1 MNELGIRKM
10 MALVAVLFF
19 MIPCFSF
26 SQCKTEDF
34 IDRTLVTQGISD
46 GIDHYYQ
53 NLIVQDIALSSQLA
67 FEKVSIRFDYR
78 IRYQVDKCKPGKLE
92 IKVFPP
98 ILYGSPLFY
107 MGYDISS
114 SIRPEKADIVF
125 NLVRQGGFVTDSL
138 VFINVPVDKQESLY
152 SSLSYAEQD
161 SSVNVSVQFSRA
173 VFYYTMTSYEMF
185 RDHLLQI
192 DRYYAAAVI
201 ADSTERWIS
210 KGFLSETGTK
220 SELIFRQLELE
231 RIINYI
237 DPSGFDLVLDSGAT
251 DVTSLKNK
259 FNELARKNNRFKA
272 IIKYNKANPVSNTF
286 QVKQSRFV
294 TRYLDRLDYYYYL
307 AYNGDFHYVNFI
319 EGLSVPAYSN
329 ASLVSAY
336 RLLSQ
341 EYGIPEPE
349 IHHLQ
354 PILVQ
359 GLISRGSEFESAGN
373 QLRALSYY
381 RAAGQLSGL
390 LFLEKFNA
398 KAILNEQRMRDSI
411 AFSYLAISRKS
422 AQTGNPALASQYYL
436 KSRALYPGESS
447 SNPAPVWMQEHA
459 AWMYHDFEIQ
469 AVKYLE
475 LNKFEKSLSYLHEI
489 RLQCIAVP
497 EYPCPEQFN
506 EWMQRAR
513 KGTYLELLK
522 KADLL
527 FAKEE
532 FQEAGQQYRN
542 AVALR
547 LGAGYRVDKDV
558 AESVLERKFRQISYD
573 DLLDEAMK
581 FYRNEEYISALYFF
595 NKALFLGKS
604 GVLEP
609 FADLMNYRQTAARQV
624 ISQNLSEGRVR
635 AWAHDFAGAGTI
647 LHGLENLLAE
657 YQLDRSDSLTLQF
670 LNLKERVLQA
680 ECEKVVDEYDV
691 LMGQSFSAENDKD
704 FIVAHSKASEAVE
717 LSMDNLKC
725 RIRDEEAWYR
735 KVVLETPAEYQ
746 QMEHSLEQMAIG
758 NCDAY
763 LEHYQELRG
772 YYLKNKLMDY
782 GIAFTPLFDR
792 VVIASDSMF
801 LAGIFRHYIQQR
813 NYGHALDMLRRMK
826 ETGILS
832 NSLSSEQKMIAGYLA
847 RRDVSEA
854 SAEKP
859 WVIMDSYTVD
869 GKWFRP
875 FRKAYKREWLK
886 ASNWKIAD
894 WPLIWKK

>member
-1 MNELGIRKM
+1 MNELGIKKM
-10 MALVAVLFF
+10 MALVAALFF
-19 MIPCFSF
+19 MFPCFSY

-34 IDRTLVTQGISD
+34 IDRTLVTQGIND
-46 GIDHYYQ
+46 GLDHYYQ

-67 FEKVSIRFDYR
+67 FGQVSIRFDYR
-78 IRYQVDKCKPGKLE
+78 IRYHVDKCRPGKME

-98 ILYGSPLFY
+98 ILKGVPLFY

-152 SSLSYAEQD
+152 SSMSYSEQD
-161 SSVNVSVQFSRA
+161 SSLNVSVQFSRA
-173 VFYYTMTSYEMF
+173 TFYYTRSSYELF

-192 DRYYAAAVI
+192 DRYYAAAML
-201 ADSTERWIS
+201 ADSTEHWIL

-251 DVTSLKNK
+251 DVAGLKNK

-272 IIKYNKANPVSNTF
+272 IIRFNKANPGNNDFPVRPP
-286 QVKQSRFV
+286 QFV
-294 TRYLDRLDYYYYL
+294 TSYLDRLDYYYHL

-319 EGLSVPAYSN
+319 EGLSVPVYSN

-341 EYGIPEPE
+341 EYGVPEPE

-373 QLRALSYY
+373 QLRALAYY
-381 RAAGQLSGL
+381 KAAGRLSGL
-390 LFLEKFNA
+390 LFLENLNA
-398 KAILNEQRMRDSI
+398 KAILNEHRMRDSI

-422 AQTGNPALASQYYL
+422 AQTGNPALASQYYI

-447 SNPAPVWMQEHA
+447 SNPVPVWMQEHA
-459 AWMYHDFEIQ
+459 AWMYQDFEIQ
-469 AVKYLE
+469 AVKHLE
-475 LNKFEKSLSYLHEI
+475 LNNYGKALSYLHEI

-506 EWMQRAR
+506 EWMQKAR

-522 KADLL
+522 KADIL

-547 LGAGYRVDKDV
+547 LGAGYRVDKDI

-573 DLLDEAMK
+573 DLLDEGMK

-595 NKALFLGKS
+595 NKALFLEKS
-604 GVLEP
+604 GLLEP
-609 FADLMNYRQTAARQV
+609 FTDLINYRQTAARQV

-635 AWAHDFAGAGTI
+635 AWAHDFTGAGTI
-647 LHGLENLLAE
+647 LLGLENLLTE
-657 YQLDRSDSLTLQF
+657 YQLDRTDSLTLQF
-670 LNLKERVLQA
+670 LNLKDRVLRA
-680 ECEKVVDEYDV
+680 ECDKVVDEYDV
-691 LMGQSFSAENDKD
+691 LMGQSFSAENVKD
-704 FIVAHSKASEAVE
+704 FILAHSKASDAVE

-725 RIRDEEAWYR
+725 RIGDEEAWYR

-746 QMEHSLEQMAIG
+746 QLEHSLEQMAVG
-758 NCDAY
+758 NSDAY
-763 LEHYQELRG
+763 LEHYQELRD
-772 YYLKNKLMDY
+772 YYMKNKLKDY
-782 GIAFTPLFDR
+782 GFGFASLFDR
-792 VVIASDSMF
+792 VVIASDSVF
-801 LAGIFRHYIQQR
+801 LAGIFRHYIRQR
-813 NYGHALDMLRRMK
+813 DYGHALDILKRMK
-826 ETGILS
+826 ETGIMS
-832 NSLSSEQKMIAGYLA
+832 RSLSSEQRMIAGYLA
-847 RRDVSEA
+847 RLDLSKA
-854 SAEKP
+854 STEKP
-859 WVIMDSYTVD
+859 WVILDSYDVD

-875 FRKAYKREWLK
+875 FRKAYKSEWLK
-886 ASNWKIAD
+886 ASKWKIAD